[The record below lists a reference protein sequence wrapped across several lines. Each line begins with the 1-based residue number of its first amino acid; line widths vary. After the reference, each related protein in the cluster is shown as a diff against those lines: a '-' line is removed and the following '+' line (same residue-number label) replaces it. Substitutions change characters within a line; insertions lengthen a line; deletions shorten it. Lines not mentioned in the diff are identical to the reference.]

1 MGVMT
6 SLNKRRA
13 ISSFLLSPISATSIY
28 QRLDNKS
35 VLSSQQHRRDV
46 YVPMRVPRGGGGIQT
61 TMKASHAD
69 IMTTSF
75 FNNTPFLQ
83 YNAAIGIVNILG
95 MLLSLL
101 TGKQIH
107 LDLLGTGAF
116 ALASSFVLFNA
127 GGGLLAS
134 AEGMRGEVGCEIGFN
149 AFHYVW
155 NWYAISEKYYFT
167 FWIFS
172 LLWGVIASLPHSL
185 GLTTSSSPS
194 GNNLAMLIG
203 TMIYTVGFLMETVAD
218 YQKWM
223 YKQQNPGQFC
233 NVGLW
238 SVSQH
243 PNFFGNLLVWFGIF
257 VINLPALAEPFSF
270 ALPSIGGEGTSSLL
284 TWIASVLANTFTSLW
299 SCRRAAVAC
308 LSPAFLWVLFT
319 GQAEGNIGSGVEQ
332 SLLRYGKDPEFIEY
346 VRTVPLIVPDLQL
359 GGKK

>member
-1 MGVMT
+1 
-6 SLNKRRA
+6 
-13 ISSFLLSPISATSIY
+13 
-28 QRLDNKS
+28 
-35 VLSSQQHRRDV
+35 
-46 YVPMRVPRGGGGIQT
+46 
-61 TMKASHAD
+61 
-69 IMTTSF
+69 
-75 FNNTPFLQ
+75 
-83 YNAAIGIVNILG
+83 
-95 MLLSLL
+95 
-101 TGKQIH
+101 
-107 LDLLGTGAF
+107 
-116 ALASSFVLFNA
+116 
-127 GGGLLAS
+127 
-134 AEGMRGEVGCEIGFN
+134 
-149 AFHYVW
+149 
-155 NWYAISEKYYFT
+155 
-167 FWIFS
+167 
-172 LLWGVIASLPHSL
+172 
-185 GLTTSSSPS
+185 
-194 GNNLAMLIG
+194 
-203 TMIYTVGFLMETVAD
+203 MIYTVGFLMETVAD

-257 VINLPALAEPFSF
+257 VINLPALVEPFSF

-332 SLLRYGKDPEFIEY
+332 SLLRYGKDPEFKEY